1 MTTTETKTDPWAA
14 LDTELDAWAAAGRT
28 ADLWWRDD
36 DAVAWGPRLERLCE
50 LTATTGLLLA
60 VIPARAE
67 DGLARASQVPHVR
80 IAQHGY
86 AHVNHAPK
94 GQGLGAWELGLHRGE
109 ARVLAE
115 LDEGR
120 AHLQAIFGGRF
131 MAVVVPPWNR
141 IDPALFGPLAERG
154 YRGVSAFG
162 PRADYKSGERYD
174 LVVANAHCDPIKWK
188 GGARFAGEAKA
199 LGDLIGHLK
208 ARRTGAVDADE
219 PTGFLTHHIDLDD
232 DGWAFCARLAGAV
245 AAHPAARWRDALDIF
260 GHAPGTMF
268 GHPPGEPF
276 GAGT

>member
-1 MTTTETKTDPWAA
+1 MTEITTNTDPWAA
-14 LDTELDAWAAAGRT
+14 LDAELDAWAADGRT

-36 DAVAWGPRLERLCE
+36 DAVAWGPKLERLCE

-60 VIPARAE
+60 VIPERAE
-67 DGLARASQVPHVR
+67 DGLARASQIPQLR

-109 ARVLAE
+109 ARVMAE
-115 LDEGR
+115 LDKGR
-120 AHLQAIFGGRF
+120 AHLQAIFQGRF
-131 MAVVVPPWNR
+131 LPVVVPPWNR
-141 IDPALFGPLAERG
+141 IDPALYAPLAGHG

-162 PRADYKSGERYD
+162 PRTGERYD
-174 LVVANAHCDPIKWK
+174 LVIANAHCDPIKWK

-199 LGDLIGHLK
+199 LGDLIGHLE

-219 PTGFLTHHIDLDD
+219 PTGFLTHHIDLDE
-232 DGWAFCARLAGAV
+232 DGWAFCAQLAEAV

-260 GHAPGTMF
+260 GHAPGEMF
-268 GHPPGEPF
+268 GHPPAEPY